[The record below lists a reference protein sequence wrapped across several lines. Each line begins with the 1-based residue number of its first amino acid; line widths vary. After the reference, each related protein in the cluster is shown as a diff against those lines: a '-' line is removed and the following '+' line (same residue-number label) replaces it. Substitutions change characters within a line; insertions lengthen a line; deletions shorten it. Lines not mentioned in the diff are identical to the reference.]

1 MVLFRVQR
9 GFGARERECRQN
21 LRFMEEHRIPETLEE
36 AYRLRDA
43 AEGLPD
49 WDFYQ
54 DHVYRLRREEYRA
67 RGIRT
72 EISSRR
78 RERQSAIEFS
88 REMFFLEVSEISGE
102 GLSGREARA
111 AQQEARRYATR
122 LDTHAFLKQLA
133 SPHSGAV
140 DLYRRNYLEML
151 RMGKSPNEAYYLS
164 RVIGLA
170 GEGEFRRAVENVQ
183 QAGYPKGR
191 FPYLVEKTA
200 IQIRDLPGG
209 MILIL
214 LTFFASL
221 FAFVWATGAWGNA
234 GTGAIFFISLGL
246 IAAGALML
254 ISAAFI
260 VTFIRSINK

>member
-1 MVLFRVQR
+1 
-9 GFGARERECRQN
+9 
-21 LRFMEEHRIPETLEE
+21 MEERQIPETLEE

-43 AEGLPD
+43 AYSLPER
-49 WDFYQ
+49 DFYQ
-54 DHVYRLRREEYRA
+54 EQVYRLRREEYRS

-78 RERQSAIEFS
+78 RERQSALEFS
-88 REMFFLEVSEISGE
+88 REMFFLEVTEIAGRS
-102 GLSGREARA
+102 SGRRARA

-140 DLYRRNYLEML
+140 ELYRRNYLALL
-151 RMGKSPNEAYYLS
+151 RMGKSPAEAYYLS

-170 GEGEFRRAVENVQ
+170 GEPEYRRALESVGET
-183 QAGYPKGR
+183 GYPTRGR
-191 FPYLVEKTA
+191 TAYTVEKAA

-221 FAFVWATGAWGNA
+221 FAFVWATKMWGPPASA
-234 GTGAIFFISLGL
+234 GTIFFVSLGL
-246 IAAGALML
+246 VAAGGLML
-254 ISAAFI
+254 ISAVFI

>member
-1 MVLFRVQR
+1 
-9 GFGARERECRQN
+9 
-21 LRFMEEHRIPETLEE
+21 MEEKRTPKTLEE
-36 AYRLRDA
+36 AYRLRDSA
-43 AEGLPD
+43 GSETER
-49 WDFYQ
+49 DFYQ
-54 DHVYRLRREEYRA
+54 EHVYRLRREEYRA

-78 RERQSAIEFS
+78 RERQSALELS
-88 REMFFLEVSEISGE
+88 REIYFMEVAEIVRRRNDDPSQYGGE
-102 GLSGREARA
+102 LQERA
-111 AQQEARRYATR
+111 SQNEARRYASR

-140 DLYRRNYLEML
+140 ELYRRNYLELL
-151 RMGKSPNEAYYLS
+151 RVGKSPREAYYLS
-164 RVIGLA
+164 RVVGLA
-170 GEGEFRRAVENVQ
+170 GEAEFRRTLVNVSRT
-183 QAGYPKGR
+183 GYPKGR
-191 FPYLVEKTA
+191 LPYAVEKTA

-221 FAFVWATGAWGNA
+221 FAFVWATGAWDQA
-234 GTGAIFFISLGL
+234 SRGAIVFIGLGL

-254 ISAAFI
+254 VSAVFI

>member
-1 MVLFRVQR
+1 M
-9 GFGARERECRQN
+9 GER
-21 LRFMEEHRIPETLEE
+21 RIPETLEE
-36 AYRLRDA
+36 AYRLRDTA
-43 AEGLPD
+43 DSLQER
-49 WDFYQ
+49 DFYQ
-54 DHVYRLRREEYRA
+54 EQVYHLRREEYRS

-88 REMFFLEVSEISGE
+88 REMFFLEVAEISRHGP
-102 GLSGREARA
+102 GARETRA
-111 AQQEARRYATR
+111 AQQEARKYATR

-140 DLYRRNYLEML
+140 ELYRRNYLELL
-151 RMGKSPNEAYYLS
+151 RMGKSPSEAYYLS

-170 GEGEFRRAVENVQ
+170 GEEEFRRALQNLQES
-183 QAGYPKGR
+183 GYPKGR
-191 FPYLVEKTA
+191 LSYAVEKTA

-221 FAFVWATGAWGNA
+221 FAFVWATKMWGPPASA
-234 GTGAIFFISLGL
+234 GTIFFVSLGL
-246 IAAGALML
+246 VAAGGLML
-254 ISAAFI
+254 ISAVFI
-260 VTFIRSINK
+260 VTFIRS

>member
-1 MVLFRVQR
+1 
-9 GFGARERECRQN
+9 
-21 LRFMEEHRIPETLEE
+21 MEERKIPETLEE
-36 AYRLRDA
+36 AYRLRDTA
-43 AEGLPD
+43 DEMEE

-54 DHVYRLRREEYRA
+54 EHVYRLRREEYRA

-88 REMFFLEVSEISGE
+88 REMFFLEVSEIAGQQGSE
-102 GLSGREARA
+102 QETRA
-111 AQQEARRYATR
+111 IQQEARRYATR

-140 DLYRRNYLEML
+140 DLYRRNYLELL
-151 RMGKSPNEAYYLS
+151 RTGKSPSEAYYLS

-170 GEGEFRRAVENVQ
+170 GEEEFRGAIANVRAS
-183 QAGYPKGR
+183 GYPRGR
-191 FPYLVEKTA
+191 LPYVLEKTA

-221 FAFVWATGAWGNA
+221 FAFVWATGAWQEDTSA
-234 GTGAIFFISLGL
+234 GTIFFVSLGL

-254 ISAAFI
+254 ISALFI

>member
-1 MVLFRVQR
+1 
-9 GFGARERECRQN
+9 
-21 LRFMEEHRIPETLEE
+21 MEERKIPETLEE
-36 AYRLRDA
+36 AYRLRDTA
-43 AEGLPD
+43 DSLQD
-49 WDFYQ
+49 RDFYQ
-54 DHVYRLRREEYRA
+54 EQVYHLRREEYRS

-88 REMFFLEVSEISGE
+88 REMFFLEVAEISGR
-102 GLSGREARA
+102 GDSAGREARA
-111 AQQEARRYATR
+111 AQHEARRYATR

-140 DLYRRNYLEML
+140 ELYRRNYLELL
-151 RMGKSPNEAYYLS
+151 RMGKPPSEAYYLS

-170 GEGEFRRAVENVQ
+170 SEAEFRRAIQSVRET
-183 QAGYPKGR
+183 GYPSRGGMA
-191 FPYLVEKTA
+191 YAVERAA

-221 FAFVWATGAWGNA
+221 FAFVWATQTWDSAEA
-234 GTGAIFFISLGL
+234 GTIFFVSLGL

-254 ISAAFI
+254 ISAIFI

>member
-1 MVLFRVQR
+1 
-9 GFGARERECRQN
+9 
-21 LRFMEEHRIPETLEE
+21 MEEKRIPTTLEE

-43 AEGLPD
+43 AEAIPER
-49 WDFYQ
+49 DFYQ
-54 DHVYRLRREEYRA
+54 EHVYRLRREEYRA

-78 RERQSAIEFS
+78 RERQSALEFS
-88 REMFFLEVSEISGE
+88 REMFFMEVAEIMRRRNNGSERAS
-102 GLSGREARA
+102 RE
-111 AQQEARRYATR
+111 EVRRYTSR

-140 DLYRRNYLEML
+140 EMYRRNYLELL
-151 RMGKSPNEAYYLS
+151 RLGRSPREAYYLS

-170 GEGEFRRAVENVQ
+170 DEAEFRSILENVRST
-183 QAGYPKGR
+183 GYPKGHL
-191 FPYLVEKTA
+191 PYMVEKTA

-221 FAFVWATGAWGNA
+221 FAFVWATGAWDQSSPGMIVFV
-234 GTGAIFFISLGL
+234 GLGL
-246 IAAGALML
+246 IAAGGLML
-254 ISAAFI
+254 ISAVFI

>member
-1 MVLFRVQR
+1 M
-9 GFGARERECRQN
+9 GER
-21 LRFMEEHRIPETLEE
+21 RIPETLEE
-36 AYRLRDA
+36 AYRLRDTA
-43 AEGLPD
+43 DSLQER
-49 WDFYQ
+49 DFYQ
-54 DHVYRLRREEYRA
+54 EQVYHLRREEYRS

-88 REMFFLEVSEISGE
+88 REMFFLEVAEISRHGP
-102 GLSGREARA
+102 GARA
-111 AQQEARRYATR
+111 AQQEARKYATR

-140 DLYRRNYLEML
+140 ELYRRNYLELL
-151 RMGKSPNEAYYLS
+151 RMGKSPSEAYYLS

-170 GEGEFRRAVENVQ
+170 GEGEFRHALQSVRETGYPARGGVAYAVER
-183 QAGYPKGR
+183 A
-191 FPYLVEKTA
+191 A

-221 FAFVWATGAWGNA
+221 FAFVWATQTWDNAEA
-234 GTGAIFFISLGL
+234 GTIFFVSLGL

-254 ISAAFI
+254 ISAIFI

>member
-1 MVLFRVQR
+1 M
-9 GFGARERECRQN
+9 GER
-21 LRFMEEHRIPETLEE
+21 RIPETLEE
-36 AYRLRDA
+36 AYRLRDTA
-43 AEGLPD
+43 DSLQER
-49 WDFYQ
+49 DFYQ
-54 DHVYRLRREEYRA
+54 EQVYHLRREEYRS

-88 REMFFLEVSEISGE
+88 REMFFLEVAEISRQSPG
-102 GLSGREARA
+102 GRETRT
-111 AQQEARRYATR
+111 AQHEARQYATR

-140 DLYRRNYLEML
+140 ELYRRNYLELL
-151 RMGKSPNEAYYLS
+151 RMGKSPSESYYLS

-170 GEGEFRRAVENVQ
+170 GEGEFRHALESVRET
-183 QAGYPKGR
+183 GYPKGR
-191 FPYLVEKTA
+191 LAYAVEKTA

-221 FAFVWATGAWGNA
+221 
-234 GTGAIFFISLGL
+234 
-246 IAAGALML
+246 
-254 ISAAFI
+254 
-260 VTFIRSINK
+260 

>member
-1 MVLFRVQR
+1 
-9 GFGARERECRQN
+9 
-21 LRFMEEHRIPETLEE
+21 MEERRIPKTLEE
-36 AYRLRDA
+36 AYRLRDSA
-43 AEGLPD
+43 GSIPER
-49 WDFYQ
+49 DFYQ
-54 DHVYRLRREEYRA
+54 EHVYRLRREEYRA

-78 RERQSAIEFS
+78 RERQSALEFS
-88 REMFFLEVSEISGE
+88 REMFFMEVAEIVRHHGGGSD
-102 GLSGREARA
+102 RA
-111 AQQEARRYATR
+111 PQTEARRYATR

-140 DLYRRNYLEML
+140 ELYRRNYLGLL
-151 RMGKSPNEAYYLS
+151 RSGKPPKEAYYLS

-170 GEGEFRRAVENVQ
+170 GEAEFRSILENVRRT
-183 QAGYPKGR
+183 GYPKGHL
-191 FPYLVEKTA
+191 PYAVEKAA

-221 FAFVWATGAWGNA
+221 FAFVWATGARDQA
-234 GTGAIFFISLGL
+234 SPGTIVFVGLGL
-246 IAAGALML
+246 IAAGGLML
-254 ISAAFI
+254 VSAVFI

>member
-1 MVLFRVQR
+1 M
-9 GFGARERECRQN
+9 GERK
-21 LRFMEEHRIPETLEE
+21 IPETLEE
-36 AYRLRDA
+36 AYRLRDTA
-43 AEGLPD
+43 DSLQD
-49 WDFYQ
+49 RDFYQ
-54 DHVYRLRREEYRA
+54 EQVYHLRREEYRS

-88 REMFFLEVSEISGE
+88 REMFFLEVAEISGRSE
-102 GLSGREARA
+102 DNPAGREARA
-111 AQQEARRYATR
+111 AQHEARRYATR

-140 DLYRRNYLEML
+140 ELYRRNYLELL
-151 RMGKSPNEAYYLS
+151 RMGKSPSEAYYLS

-170 GEGEFRRAVENVQ
+170 GEEEFRHALESVRGT
-183 QAGYPKGR
+183 GYPTKGR
-191 FPYLVEKTA
+191 LAYTVEKAA

-221 FAFVWATGAWGNA
+221 FAFVWATKMWGPPASA
-234 GTGAIFFISLGL
+234 GTIFLVSLGL
-246 IAAGALML
+246 IAAGGLML
-254 ISAAFI
+254 ISAVFL

>member
-1 MVLFRVQR
+1 
-9 GFGARERECRQN
+9 
-21 LRFMEEHRIPETLEE
+21 MEERRIPETLEE
-36 AYRLRDA
+36 AYGLRDSA
-43 AEGLPD
+43 GSLQER
-49 WDFYQ
+49 DFYQ
-54 DHVYRLRREEYRA
+54 EQVYLLRREEYRS

-78 RERQSAIEFS
+78 RERQSALEFS
-88 REMFFLEVSEISGE
+88 REMFFLEVMEISARR
-102 GLSGREARA
+102 SGSREARTT
-111 AQQEARRYATR
+111 QQEARRYATR

-140 DLYRRNYLEML
+140 ELYRRNYLELL
-151 RMGKSPNEAYYLS
+151 RMGKPPAEAYYLS

-170 GEGEFRRAVENVQ
+170 GEGEFRRASESVRES
-183 QAGYPKGR
+183 GYPTKGR
-191 FPYLVEKTA
+191 LAYTVEKTA

-221 FAFVWATGAWGNA
+221 FAFVWATQTWDRA
-234 GTGAIFFISLGL
+234 GTGTIFFVSLGL
-246 IAAGALML
+246 IAAGGLML
-254 ISAAFI
+254 ISAIFI

>member
-1 MVLFRVQR
+1 
-9 GFGARERECRQN
+9 
-21 LRFMEEHRIPETLEE
+21 MEEKRIPKTLEE

-43 AEGLPD
+43 ASSETE

-54 DHVYRLRREEYRA
+54 EYVYRLRREEYRA

-72 EISSRR
+72 ELSSRR
-78 RERQSAIEFS
+78 RERQSALELS
-88 REMFFLEVSEISGE
+88 REMFFMEVTEIVRSRSDDQYDDPPE
-102 GLSGREARA
+102 RA
-111 AQQEARRYATR
+111 SQNEARRYASR

-140 DLYRRNYLEML
+140 ELYRRNYLELL
-151 RMGKSPNEAYYLS
+151 RSGKSPREAYYLS
-164 RVIGLA
+164 RVIGPV
-170 GEGEFRRAVENVQ
+170 GETEFRRTLANVDRT
-183 QAGYPKGR
+183 GYPKGHL
-191 FPYLVEKTA
+191 PYIVEKAA

-221 FAFVWATGAWGNA
+221 FAFVWATGAWEGA
-234 GTGAIFFISLGL
+234 SRGAIIFIGLGL
-246 IAAGALML
+246 IAAGGLML
-254 ISAAFI
+254 VSAIFI

>member
-1 MVLFRVQR
+1 
-9 GFGARERECRQN
+9 
-21 LRFMEEHRIPETLEE
+21 MEERRIPETLEE
-36 AYRLRDA
+36 AYRLRDTA
-43 AEGLPD
+43 DSLQD
-49 WDFYQ
+49 RDFYQ
-54 DHVYRLRREEYRA
+54 EQVYHLRREEYRS

-88 REMFFLEVSEISGE
+88 REMFFLEVAEISGQ
-102 GLSGREARA
+102 SADRSAGR
-111 AQQEARRYATR
+111 EARRYATR

-140 DLYRRNYLEML
+140 ELYRRNYMELL
-151 RMGKSPNEAYYLS
+151 RMGKSPSEAYYLS

-170 GEGEFRRAVENVQ
+170 NEGEFRRAIESVRET
-183 QAGYPKGR
+183 GYPARGGVAYALER
-191 FPYLVEKTA
+191 AA

-221 FAFVWATGAWGNA
+221 FAFVWATQIWDSAEA
-234 GTGAIFFISLGL
+234 GTIFFVSLGL

-254 ISAAFI
+254 ISAIFI
-260 VTFIRSINK
+260 VTFIKSINK